1 MSTTD
6 SMSIRDFCLRA
17 VGLLLLLGSSGG
29 CHFIYP
35 GRDPGG
41 PMPSIP
47 AEIPR
52 ELSKTTLPD
61 YIIEPPDVLSIEAI
75 SLIPK
80 EPYHLRPT
88 DIVEVLASG
97 PPEVTAL
104 TRAYS
109 VQPNGT
115 MVLTFGETVNSD
127 VDRGPVQAVGRTVD
141 EVQQEISARL
151 DKYYNDSQVLVTI
164 SELAAQQ
171 QIIGEHLVAP
181 DGKVN
186 LGTYGRVRLV
196 GMTIEEARAA
206 VEAHLSSQLQDPQIS
221 LDVLG
226 YNSKVY
232 YVVTQGA
239 GLGDRVT
246 ILPAKGNETVLDAVG
261 QVQGLESNSSTR
273 MWVARPGR
281 NGCDGDQVLP
291 VDWLAV
297 TQRGDT
303 STNYQILP
311 GDRLFVS
318 EDKLVAFDTK
328 LGKIISPAERVLGFT
343 GLGTSTLQSLIF
355 FKQQGATAAVLLLA
369 LDPRGVVSRMILRDD
384 AWTTINQFCSDS
396 FHHHAAG

>member
-1 MSTTD
+1 MSKTD
-6 SMSIRDFCLRA
+6 LMPLRRTSLR
-17 VGLLLLLGSSGG
+17 VILLLLLVCSGSG

-41 PMPSIP
+41 PIP
-47 AEIPR
+47 MVPEEIPR
-52 ELSKTTLPD
+52 ELAKTTLPD

-75 SLIPK
+75 SLLPK
-80 EPYHLRPT
+80 EPYHLRAL
-88 DIVEVLASG
+88 DVVSIVATGS
-97 PPEVTAL
+97 PEVASISGQ
-104 TRAYS
+104 YNI
-109 VQPNGT
+109 QPNGSIQ
-115 MVLTFGETVNSD
+115 LPFGETVNEGA
-127 VDRGPVQAVGRTVD
+127 DRNSIRVVGRTVD
-141 EVQQEISARL
+141 EIQQSIAAIL
-151 DKYYNDSQVLVTI
+151 DKYYNASQVSVSI

-206 VEAHLSSQLQDPQIS
+206 IEAHLSAYLEDPQIS

-239 GLGDRVT
+239 GLGDRVV
-246 ILPAKGNETVLDAVG
+246 ILPAKGNETVLDAIG
-261 QVQGLESNSSTR
+261 QVQGLDSTSSTR
-273 MWVARPGR
+273 MWVARPGK
-281 NGCDGDQVLP
+281 NNCDGDQLLP

-297 TQRGDT
+297 TQRGDAT
-303 STNYQILP
+303 TNYQLLP

-328 LGKIISPAERVLGFT
+328 LGKIIAPFERIAGFIA
-343 GLGTSTLQSLIF
+343 LGTSTTQSLIF
-355 FKQQGATAAVLLLA
+355 FNQG
-369 LDPRGVVSRMILRDD
+369 RGGGFNSGIFVP
-384 AWTTINQFCSDS
+384 
-396 FHHHAAG
+396 

>member
-1 MSTTD
+1 MP
-6 SMSIRDFCLRA
+6 LRRISLQA
-17 VGLLLLLGSSGG
+17 ISLLLLVGSGSG

-41 PMPSIP
+41 PIP
-47 AEIPR
+47 MVPEEIPR
-52 ELSKTTLPD
+52 ELAKTTLPD

-75 SLIPK
+75 SLLPK
-80 EPYHLRPT
+80 EPYHLRAL
-88 DIVEVLASG
+88 DVVSIVATGS
-97 PPEVTAL
+97 PEVASISGQ
-104 TRAYS
+104 YNI
-109 VQPNGT
+109 QPNGT
-115 MVLTFGETVNSD
+115 IQLPYGETVSEDADRNSIR
-127 VDRGPVQAVGRTVD
+127 VVGRTV
-141 EVQQEISARL
+141 EEIQQAIAAIL
-151 DKYYNDSQVLVTI
+151 DKYYNASQVSVSI
-164 SELAAQQ
+164 AELAAQQ

-206 VEAHLSSQLQDPQIS
+206 VEAHLSQYLEDPQIS

-239 GLGDRVT
+239 GLGDRVI
-246 ILPAKGNETVLDAVG
+246 ILPAKGNETVLDAIG
-261 QVQGLESNSSTR
+261 QVQGLDSTSSTR

-281 NGCDGDQVLP
+281 NNCDGDQLLP

-297 TQRGDT
+297 TQRGDAA
-303 STNYQILP
+303 TNYQLLP

-328 LGKIISPAERVLGFT
+328 LGKIIAPFERIAGFVA
-343 GLGTSTLQSLIF
+343 LGTSTTQSLVF
-355 FKQQGATAAVLLLA
+355 FNQGNGTGSGTFI
-369 LDPRGVVSRMILRDD
+369 P
-384 AWTTINQFCSDS
+384 
-396 FHHHAAG
+396 